1 MIWLIFK
8 ESPWFL
14 CRAKTG
20 EALMRDYSDPGQ
32 GDGGLEEGGTRGV
45 KGRSLEK
52 KWKATREYLEGLGM
66 GNKYLKQNIFR
77 SAKHKRNKFDYIK
90 WKTFVH
96 QQITPR
102 VKGPAVNWEKREDF

>member
-1 MIWLIFK
+1 M
-8 ESPWFL
+8 P
-14 CRAKTG
+14 
-20 EALMRDYSDPGQ
+20 RDWGKSKNLVQP
-32 GDGGLEEGGTRGV
+32 EGV
-45 KGRSLEK
+45 KGTAGCN
-52 KWKATREYLEGLGM
+52 WKATREYLEGLGM